1 MSDVSDSQKA
11 IMDSRVSYQATSADP
26 SRVEEAP
33 VKKKRAA
40 SYFNILFSGFAL
52 LSDGYQSGVIS
63 FINLFLGKIYGP
75 EIFNAT
81 MKSRLSYSMFVGA
94 IVGQVGMYFVF
105 ILLYIEGSYIFFF
118 LYMCRFR
125 FNH

>member
-1 MSDVSDSQKA
+1 MSDISGSQKA
-11 IMDSRVSYQATSADP
+11 IVDSYITDQNTSVDP
-26 SRVEEAP
+26 ARVEEAP
-33 VKKKRAA
+33 VKKKKAA

-94 IVGQVGMYFVF
+94 IVGQIGM
-105 ILLYIEGSYIFFF
+105 
-118 LYMCRFR
+118 
-125 FNH
+125 